1 MLSQCKCHQ
10 SHRLLL
16 EYCSSRRQCQWQGLT
31 HGEPILSALLTG
43 IRGLKAGSGAPALS
57 GPRGDVAL
65 ALSVCSHR
73 IAVGS
78 LGDWWHSHLN
88 NRCFGELAQI
98 TLLGAHTGEQQMPS
112 VLQPRCGVALEH
124 GSTPRAVW
132 LCWGTGAGGAPWG
145 HVPHAQVA
153 KFQLCVCHEL
163 CGAGIGVCAPFLTTT
178 KISRKPTHFHCF
190 QSEGPVH
197 ILDHECSLSMGLLH
211 AAAQVSHSQLT
222 VHLL

>member
-1 MLSQCKCHQ
+1 MARTHPWRAHPVSPA
-10 SHRLLL
+10 HRDPWAQGWLRGS
-16 EYCSSRRQCQWQGLT
+16 CSCWATWRC
-31 HGEPILSALLTG
+31 
-43 IRGLKAGSGAPALS
+43 
-57 GPRGDVAL
+57 GPGT
-65 ALSVCSHR
+65 VCSHR

-98 TLLGAHTGEQQMPS
+98 VLLRAHTGEQQMPR

-153 KFQLCVCHEL
+153 KFQLCVCHGL